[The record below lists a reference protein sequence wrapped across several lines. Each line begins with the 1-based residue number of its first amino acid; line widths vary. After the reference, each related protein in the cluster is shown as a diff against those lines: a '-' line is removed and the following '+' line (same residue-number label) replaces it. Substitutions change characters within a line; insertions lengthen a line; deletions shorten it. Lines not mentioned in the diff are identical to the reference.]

1 MKTFDFKYLTLLMY
15 VSYLCLLNV
24 NCSEISQGDQRKKF
38 EFLYKVSNHSS
49 LIREIS
55 NELIYYKNLTFF
67 ENKITNLNDE
77 IKRIEVIKNWEQSKV
92 IKQDLIRILDEDI
105 VSVYELTKLEL
116 APDANIRNESEVQK
130 INERIDKFSEEL
142 SKTIVQVGKEQ

>member
-1 MKTFDFKYLTLLMY
+1 MKTFNWKYVTLLIY
-15 VSYLCLLNV
+15 ASYMCLFNV
-24 NCSEISQGDQRKKF
+24 NCNEISHGDQRKKF

-77 IKRIEVIKNWEQSKV
+77 IKRIEVIKNWDQSKV
-92 IKQDLIRILDEDI
+92 IKQELIRILDEDFI
-105 VSVYELTKLEL
+105 L
-116 APDANIRNESEVQK
+116 NC
-130 INERIDKFSEEL
+130 
-142 SKTIVQVGKEQ
+142 